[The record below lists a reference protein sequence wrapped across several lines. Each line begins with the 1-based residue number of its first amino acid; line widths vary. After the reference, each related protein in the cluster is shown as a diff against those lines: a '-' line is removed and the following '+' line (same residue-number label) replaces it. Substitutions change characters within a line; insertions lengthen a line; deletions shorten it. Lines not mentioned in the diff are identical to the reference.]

1 MAAENKPEGL
11 KKIRNPDR
19 MYRSAVCFAG
29 HTPPKGVSDETEIN
43 NDHGN
48 SNGSHVKIF
57 LPKKLLE
64 CLPKC
69 SSLPKERH
77 RWNTNEEIAAYLIT
91 FEKHEEW
98 LTTSPK
104 TRPQNGSMILYNRK
118 KVKYRKDGYC
128 WKKRKDGKT
137 TREDHMKLKVQ
148 GVECLYGCYVHS
160 SIIPTFH
167 RRCYWLLQNP
177 DIVLV
182 HYLNVPAIEDCG
194 KPCGPILCSIN
205 TDKKEWAKW
214 TKEELIGQLK
224 PMFHG
229 IKWTC
234 SNGNSSTG
242 FSVEQLVQQ
251 ILDSHQTKPPPRT
264 HNCLCTGN
272 LGAGSSVHHK
282 CNSAKHRIISP
293 KVEPRAGG
301 YSSAHSEVQNN
312 DVSEGKNEHSHGGGG
327 GGGSGKGA
335 GGGGGGGGGGTST
348 REKRNGKV
356 PKPVLLHQNST
367 EVSSTNQVEVPDTT
381 QNSPVSISSGLNSD
395 PDMADSP
402 VVTGMSHVASVMS
415 SLSQSAAVF
424 MSEVTGDPIYS
435 MSPTG
440 GPNAHLMGPDASQ
453 GLVLAVTSDSHKF
466 AFPGAGTGGGGAGGA
481 DGLAMLSAAGVSE
494 ELVLSSS
501 LDSGGI
507 KLPETTMNFDPDCF
521 LNNPKQGQTY
531 GGSGLKGEGGSS
543 GASSSSSGGPGSSG
557 SSNGSLQRSPP
568 VSDPGYGFSATLV
581 KTEIKTED
589 TSFEQQLAKEGGYQV
604 GAVVSGGGG
613 GPGSSGP
620 GSAQGSLTLTPAGS
634 LLPSGGGLSP
644 STTLEQMDFSAIDA
658 KQDYSSSSVS
668 GGYGQAMSSPHLTH
682 QSRSPSFFLQ
692 EPPQPP
698 QQPPNQQGSS
708 QKSHLLE
715 QNSHDSGATF
725 LGLQVVK
732 TESPGGGGGNNGHLH
747 HHHSHQSQHTPPNCN
762 GGSPAEGP
770 NPGQPSLQL
779 LQYQGGFPSL
789 GPEHEEVV
797 ALEQQGGGGGGVGGG
812 QAGGSENG
820 ADGLLKAGD
829 HLQACGGGGAEGGN
843 TEHYLQQ
850 PGDNGTAGGAGG
862 SGGGG
867 GGGVMRNGNPGGGG
881 SAQQQQLQPLLQ
893 GPGLV
898 QGLYPGVGGHQALGG
913 ASGGGAGAGGGG
925 MEISLDHFDISFGNQ
940 FSDLIND
947 FISVEGGGAAV
958 GPGGALYA
966 HQLVPP
972 PGSEGP
978 PPPAGPPQQGQE
990 DGGAR
995 GAAYGPAELCLP
1007 PCCSPQSLAGG
1018 GGAGQAGGGAGEAG
1032 SLAYMHVA
1040 EVVSAAV
1047 AQGALGMLQAAGR
1060 LFMVTDYSPEWSYP
1074 EGGVKVLITGPWQEA
1089 SSNYSCLFDQ
1099 ISVPASLIQPGVLR
1113 CYCPAH
1119 DTGLVT
1125 LQVAVNN
1132 QIISNSVVFE
1142 YKARALPSLPSS
1154 QHDWLSLDDNQFRM
1168 SILERLEQME
1178 RRMAE
1183 MSSHH
1188 QQGAGG
1194 AAGGGGGGGGGGNG
1208 GNTSQTQCV
1217 SGQGQ
1222 AGSSFESRV
1231 VVVCEKMMS
1240 RACWAKSKHLIH
1252 SKTFRGMTLLH
1263 LAAAQGYAT
1272 LIQTLIK
1279 WRTKHADSIDLEL
1292 EVDPLNV
1299 DHFSCTPLMWACAL
1313 GHTEA
1318 AVVLYKWDRRALAIP
1333 DSLGRLPLS
1342 IARSRGHTKLAECL
1356 EQLQRE
1362 EQQQQQPPPTL
1373 PPTPHMSFS
1382 PGPDAPAPDSWM
1394 VAWSDTVATP
1404 GGQKAGGAVSTTTNP
1419 NPDLRRPRSEPSS
1432 YYSSECQRDL
1442 PLAKKHKPNPE
1453 LFQGRPDKA
1462 MSVPLSLE
1470 QQQLHKLASSPHP
1483 EKGLE
1488 EGGGGLS
1495 QHKLGSFRGL
1505 GGGGGGAGPKWSS
1518 RELYSATGAALG
1530 GPVVQTV
1537 PQGRKGGGGGSNLGK
1552 EKLAS
1557 RLRQREPLSMLMMS
1571 EREMVDTELLSYRE
1585 DLENQDC
1592 LTHMD
1597 DLQVNMMTL
1606 AEHIIE
1612 ATPERIKRENFV
1624 AVETTPLDSAG
1635 VSNTMSWLASYL
1647 GDVEHLPSL
1656 IHLRSLYSEPLT
1668 PSSNPSLSP
1677 AGSPLREGPFDKPG
1691 LPSPADWTDF
1701 LSASNSKVE
1710 RDLAQ
1715 LTLSDPEQRELYEA
1729 ARLVQTAFRKYKG
1742 RPLREQQEVAA
1753 AVIQRCYRK
1762 YKQLTWIALK
1772 YALYKKMTQAAILIQ
1787 SKFRSYHEQK
1797 KFQQSRRAA
1806 VLIQQYYRSY
1816 KEFGRLRPHR
1826 RATAAALVQ
1835 HRLRSSLLT
1844 KKQDQAARKIMR
1856 FLRRCRH
1863 SPLMDHRLFKRSE
1876 RIEKGQ
1882 GT

>member
-11 KKIRNPDR
+11 KKIRNPDG
-19 MYRSAVCFAG
+19 MYRSAVCYAG
-29 HTPPKGVSDETEIN
+29 HAPPKSISDDTEMN
-43 NDHGN
+43 NEHG
-48 SNGSHVKIF
+48 HLKIY

-234 SNGNSSTG
+234 SNGNSSSG

-264 HNCLCTGN
+264 HNCLCTGT

-293 KVEPRAGG
+293 KVDPRGG
-301 YSSAHSEVQNN
+301 YSSGHSEVQNN
-312 DVSEGKNEHSHGGGG
+312 DVSEGKTEHSSH
-327 GGGSGKGA
+327 
-335 GGGGGGGGGGTST
+335 GGGGGGGGGGKSSGGGGGTA

-356 PKPVLLHQNST
+356 HKPVLLHQNST

-402 VVTGMSHVASVMS
+402 VVTGLGHVAAVMS
-415 SLSQSAAVF
+415 QSVF
-424 MSEVTGDPIYS
+424 MSEVTGDPVYS

-440 GPNAHLMGPDASQ
+440 GPNTHLMGPDAASQ
-453 GLVLAVTSDSHKF
+453 GLGLSGVVADSHKF
-466 AFPGAGTGGGGAGGA
+466 AFPSGGVREVPGVAGGA
-481 DGLAMLSAAGVSE
+481 DGLSMLSAAGVSE

-501 LDSGGI
+501 LDNGVMKI
-507 KLPETTMNFDPDCF
+507 PETTMNFDPDCF

-531 GGSGLKGEGGSS
+531 GGSRLKGDG
-543 GASSSSSGGPGSSG
+543 SSSSSSS
-557 SSNGSLQRSPP
+557 SSNGTNGSMQRSPSM
-568 VSDPGYGFSATLV
+568 SDSGYSFNSALV
-581 KTEIKTED
+581 KNIKTED
-589 TSFEQQLAKEGGYQV
+589 MSFEQQLATEQGYQV
-604 GAVVSGGGG
+604 GVVVSCGGGVSC
-613 GPGSSGP
+613 SSGA
-620 GSAQGSLTLTPAGS
+620 GSAQGSLGLTPAGS

-658 KQDYSSSSVS
+658 KQDYSSGAGTVS
-668 GGYGQAMSSPHLTH
+668 YGQAMNSPHLSH
-682 QSRSPSFFLQ
+682 QSHSPSFFLQ
-692 EPPQPP
+692 DT
-698 QQPPNQQGSS
+698 QQSGQTQQGRSS
-708 QKSHLLE
+708 MGQKTHLME
-715 QNSHDSGATF
+715 HNSHDSTAYMS
-725 LGLQVVK
+725 LQVVK
-732 TESPGGGGGNNGHLH
+732 TDSPGSNGHLH
-747 HHHSHQSQHTPPNCN
+747 HHHQSHQGQHRANCN
-762 GGSPAEGP
+762 GGSPTEGP
-770 NPGQPSLQL
+770 GQGPGSLQL
-779 LQYQGGFPSL
+779 LQYQGGFPGL

-797 ALEQQGGGGGGVGGG
+797 GLEQPGSVSSG
-812 QAGGSENG
+812 QAGGTVNG
-820 ADGLLKAGD
+820 EGLLKPGD
-829 HLQACGGGGAEGGN
+829 HLQACGGGNQEGGGA
-843 TEHYLQQ
+843 EHYLQQ
-850 PGDNGTAGGAGG
+850 TNDGGG
-862 SGGGG
+862 SQGGGG
-867 GGGVMRNGNPGGGG
+867 KGVAMHNGNGVNNDG
-881 SAQQQQLQPLLQ
+881 SNRSQQQQQLQPLLQ
-893 GPGLV
+893 GTGMV
-898 QGLYPGVGGHQALGG
+898 QGLYNTVGPHQGLGG
-913 ASGGGAGAGGGG
+913 AGSNGGAGGGG

-947 FISVEGGGAAV
+947 FISVDGGGANMTA
-958 GPGGALYA
+958 GGALYT
-966 HQLVPP
+966 HQLVGNHRSDGQATPS
-972 PGSEGP
+972 G
-978 PPPAGPPQQGQE
+978 APQQDQE
-990 DGGAR
+990 DGGVGGAR
-995 GAAYGPAELCLP
+995 GAGYSPSELCLQ
-1007 PCCSPQSLAGG
+1007 PCCSPQSLG
-1018 GGAGQAGGGAGEAG
+1018 GGAGGAGVEPG

-1047 AQGALGMLQAAGR
+1047 AQGALGMLQATGR
-1060 LFMVTDYSPEWSYP
+1060 LFIVTDYSPEWSYP

-1089 SSNYSCLFDQ
+1089 SSNYNCLFDQ
-1099 ISVPASLIQPGVLR
+1099 VAVPASLIQPGVLR

-1125 LQVAVNN
+1125 LQVTASN

-1183 MSSHH
+1183 MASHH
-1188 QQGAGG
+1188 QQGSGGSAGAGG
-1194 AAGGGGGGGGGGNG
+1194 GAGGGGGGGSGGN
-1208 GNTSQTQCV
+1208 NSQTQCV

-1231 VVVCEKMMS
+1231 VVVCEKMMN

-1263 LAAAQGYAT
+1263 LAAGQGYAT
-1272 LIQTLIK
+1272 LIQTLIR

-1313 GHTEA
+1313 GHLEA

-1362 EQQQQQPPPTL
+1362 EQQPPAPL
-1373 PPTPHMSFS
+1373 PPTTRMSFS
-1382 PGPDAPAPDSWM
+1382 PTPHDAPTSDSWM
-1394 VAWSDTVATP
+1394 VTWASDGVMAP
-1404 GGQKAGGAVSTTTNP
+1404 GGKKGGTATTTTTSTTSTTSTNL
-1419 NPDLRRPRSEPSS
+1419 NPDLRRPRSEPSN

-1453 LFQGRPDKA
+1453 LFQARPDKA

-1470 QQQLHKLASSPHP
+1470 QQQLHKLSFSTKSPSP
-1483 EKGLE
+1483 EGLSPDKSLS
-1488 EGGGGLS
+1488 GGGS
-1495 QHKLGSFRGL
+1495 S
-1505 GGGGGGAGPKWSS
+1505 GGAGVAKWSS
-1518 RELYSATGAALG
+1518 REGFSSRGL
-1530 GPVVQTV
+1530 
-1537 PQGRKGGGGGSNLGK
+1537 GRKGSGDSGGSSLGK

-1557 RLRQREPLSMLMMS
+1557 RLRQREQLGNMLVMA
-1571 EREMVDTELLSYRE
+1571 EREMVDTELFSYRE

-1592 LTHMD
+1592 MTQMD
-1597 DLQVNMMTL
+1597 DLQDNMMTL

-1612 ATPERIKRENFV
+1612 ATPERIKREDFV
-1624 AVETTPLDSAG
+1624 ALDGVPLDSAG

-1647 GDVEHLPSL
+1647 GDVEQLPS
-1656 IHLRSLYSEPLT
+1656 IIQLRSLYSDPLT
-1668 PSSNPSLSP
+1668 PSSSPSP
-1677 AGSPLREGPFDKPG
+1677 GGSPLREGSMERPT
-1691 LPSPADWTDF
+1691 LPSPADWSEF
-1701 LSASNSKVE
+1701 LQASNNKVE

-1742 RPLREQQEVAA
+1742 RPFREQQEVAA
-1753 AVIQRCYRK
+1753 AVIQRCYKK

-1787 SKFRSYHEQK
+1787 SKFRSYQEQK

-1806 VLIQQYYRSY
+1806 VLIQQYYRGY
-1816 KEFGRLRPHR
+1816 KEFGRLRLHR
-1826 RATAAALVQ
+1826 QGAAAALVQ
-1835 HRLRSSLLT
+1835 HKLRSSLLS
-1844 KKQDQAARKIMR
+1844 KRQDQAARKIMR

>member
-1 MAAENKPEGL
+1 
-11 KKIRNPDR
+11 
-19 MYRSAVCFAG
+19 
-29 HTPPKGVSDETEIN
+29 
-43 NDHGN
+43 
-48 SNGSHVKIF
+48 
-57 LPKKLLE
+57 

-234 SNGNSSTG
+234 SNGNSSSG

-264 HNCLCTGN
+264 HNCLCTGT

-293 KVEPRAGG
+293 KVDPRSAA
-301 YSSAHSEVQNN
+301 YSSGHTELQNS
-312 DVSEGKNEHSHGGGG
+312 DVSEGKTEHSHGVGKAATGP
-327 GGGSGKGA
+327 GSTA
-335 GGGGGGGGGGTST
+335 

-356 PKPVLLHQNST
+356 HKPVLLHQNST

-402 VVTGMSHVASVMS
+402 AVTGMGHVASVMS
-415 SLSQSAAVF
+415 SLSQSVF
-424 MSEVTGDPIYS
+424 MSEVAGDSVYS

-440 GPNAHLMGPDASQ
+440 GANAHIMGPDATSH
-453 GLVLAVTSDSHKF
+453 GLVLSDSHKF
-466 AFPGAGTGGGGAGGA
+466 AFPGSGGA
-481 DGLAMLSAAGVSE
+481 DAGGPGTADGLSMLSAGGVSE

-501 LDSGGI
+501 LDSGSI
-507 KLPETTMNFDPDCF
+507 KLPETSMNFDPDCF

-531 GGSGLKGEGGSS
+531 GGSGLKQEN
-543 GASSSSSGGPGSSG
+543 GASSSSMAST
-557 SSNGSLQRSPP
+557 NGLQHSPP
-568 VSDPGYGFSATLV
+568 MSDTNYGFNSALI
-581 KTEIKTED
+581 KNIKTED
-589 TSFEQQLAKEGGYQV
+589 TSFEQQLASESGYQV
-604 GAVVSGGGG
+604 ASVVSCSV
-613 GPGSSGP
+613 SSGS
-620 GSAQGSLTLTPAGS
+620 GSQNSLTLTPAGS

-644 STTLEQMDFSAIDA
+644 STTLEQMDFSAIDS
-658 KQDYSSSSVS
+658 KPDFSSSTSV
-668 GGYGQAMSSPHLTH
+668 GYDQTMNNAHLAH
-682 QSRSPSFFLQ
+682 QSHSPSFFLQ
-692 EPPQPP
+692 EP
-698 QQPPNQQGSS
+698 QQSAQSQQGRQSS
-708 QKSHLLE
+708 GHKSHLLE
-715 QNSHDSGATF
+715 NNSRDRAY
-725 LGLQVVK
+725 LGLQIAG
-732 TESPGGGGGNNGHLH
+732 T
-747 HHHSHQSQHTPPNCN
+747 
-762 GGSPAEGP
+762 AE
-770 NPGQPSLQL
+770 
-779 LQYQGGFPSL
+779 
-789 GPEHEEVV
+789 
-797 ALEQQGGGGGGVGGG
+797 AR
-812 QAGGSENG
+812 
-820 ADGLLKAGD
+820 ADNLLKTGD
-829 HLQACGGGGAEGGN
+829 HLQACAGRGAEGGGS
-843 TEHYLQQ
+843 EHYLHQSSE
-850 PGDNGTAGGAGG
+850 NGVGGEGT
-862 SGGGG
+862 
-867 GGGVMRNGNPGGGG
+867 VLRNGN
-881 SAQQQQLQPLLQ
+881 
-893 GPGLV
+893 
-898 QGLYPGVGGHQALGG
+898 
-913 ASGGGAGAGGGG
+913 SGDSGNTAG

-947 FISVEGGGAAV
+947 FISVDGGAAAV
-958 GPGGALYA
+958 GPGGTLYA
-966 HQLVPP
+966 HQLVAP
-972 PGSEGP
+972 PGSDGQ
-978 PPPAGPPQQGQE
+978 AASGGNQQQGQE
-990 DGGAR
+990 DGANR
-995 GAAYGPAELCLP
+995 AAGYSPSELCLQ
-1007 PCCSPQSLAGG
+1007 PCCSPQSLGG
-1018 GGAGQAGGGAGEAG
+1018 GTAGTGASRETG
-1032 SLAYMHVA
+1032 SLSYMHVA

-1047 AQGALGMLQAAGR
+1047 AQGTLGMLQATGR

-1089 SSNYSCLFDQ
+1089 SSHYSCLFDQ

-1125 LQVAVNN
+1125 LQVAVGN

-1183 MSSHH
+1183 MTG
-1188 QQGAGG
+1188 QQQQSNGASGGTGAG
-1194 AAGGGGGGGGGGNG
+1194 AGGGGGGGAGAGGGG
-1208 GNTSQTQCV
+1208 G
-1217 SGQGQ
+1217 

-1231 VVVCEKMMS
+1231 VVVCEKMMN

-1263 LAAAQGYAT
+1263 LAAGQGYAT
-1272 LIQTLIK
+1272 LIKTLIK

-1313 GHTEA
+1313 GHLEA

-1362 EQQQQQPPPTL
+1362 EQQQQHPPTSR
-1373 PPTPHMSFS
+1373 MAFS
-1382 PGPDAPAPDSWM
+1382 PSSDTPSPDSWM
-1394 VAWSDTVATP
+1394 VAWA
-1404 GGQKAGGAVSTTTNP
+1404 GGQKGGATTTTAPSGNLGP
-1419 NPDLRRPRSEPSS
+1419 GEHLRRPRSEPSS
-1432 YYSSECQRDL
+1432 YYSSESQRDL
-1442 PLAKKHKPNPE
+1442 PAAKKHKPNPE
-1453 LFQGRPDKA
+1453 GAHTRPDKA
-1462 MSVPLSLE
+1462 VSVPLSLE
-1470 QQQLHKLASSPHP
+1470 RQQLHELSAGSGPP
-1483 EKGLE
+1483 PADPPGLE
-1488 EGGGGLS
+1488 RGAAA
-1495 QHKLGSFRGL
+1495 HTADAKLGCFRTGSHKW
-1505 GGGGGGAGPKWSS
+1505 GARDVYRKGTGGAGN
-1518 RELYSATGAALG
+1518 A
-1530 GPVVQTV
+1530 
-1537 PQGRKGGGGGSNLGK
+1537 GK
-1552 EKLAS
+1552 EKLGG
-1557 RLRQREPLSMLMMS
+1557 RLRQRGELLGVLAMTD
-1571 EREMVDTELLSYRE
+1571 REMVDTELLSYKE

-1592 LTHMD
+1592 LSHME
-1597 DLQVNMMTL
+1597 DLQVSLNMMTL

-1612 ATPERIKRENFV
+1612 ATPERIRRENLA
-1624 AVETTPLDSAG
+1624 AVEPVPADGGSLS
-1635 VSNTMSWLASYL
+1635 STMSWLATYL
-1647 GDVEHLPSL
+1647 GDVEQLPSI

-1668 PSSNPSLSP
+1668 PNPSLSP
-1677 AGSPLREGPFDKPG
+1677 GGSPMSDSPFEKAA
-1691 LPSPADWTDF
+1691 LPPPADWSEF

-1710 RDLAQ
+1710 RELSQ
-1715 LTLSDPEQRELYEA
+1715 LTLSDSEQRELYEA
-1729 ARLVQTAFRKYKG
+1729 ARLVQTAFRKYKE

-1753 AVIQRCYRK
+1753 AVIQGCYRK
-1762 YKQLTWIALK
+1762 YKQ

-1787 SKFRSYHEQK
+1787 SKFRGYHEQK
-1797 KFQQSRRAA
+1797 KFRQSRRAA

-1816 KEFGRLRPHR
+1816 REFRRPR
-1826 RATAAALVQ
+1826 PLTRSPASALVQ
-1835 HRLRSSLLT
+1835 HKLRSSLLT
-1844 KKQDQAARKIMR
+1844 KRQDQAARKIMR

-1863 SPLMDHRLFKRSE
+1863 R
-1876 RIEKGQ
+1876 
-1882 GT
+1882 

>member
-19 MYRSAVCFAG
+19 MYRSAVCYAG
-29 HTPPKGVSDETEIN
+29 HAPPKNISDDTEMN
-43 NDHGN
+43 NEHG
-48 SNGSHVKIF
+48 HLKIY

-224 PMFHG
+224 PM
-229 IKWTC
+229 C
-234 SNGNSSTG
+234 
-242 FSVEQLVQQ
+242 
-251 ILDSHQTKPPPRT
+251 
-264 HNCLCTGN
+264 
-272 LGAGSSVHHK
+272 AGSSVHHK

-293 KVEPRAGG
+293 KVDPRGG
-301 YSSAHSEVQNN
+301 YSSGHSEVQNN
-312 DVSEGKNEHSHGGGG
+312 DVSEGKTEHSSHGGGG
-327 GGGSGKGA
+327 GGGGKSS
-335 GGGGGGGGGGTST
+335 GGGGGSA

-356 PKPVLLHQNST
+356 HKPVLLHQNST

-402 VVTGMSHVASVMS
+402 VVTGLGHVAAVMS
-415 SLSQSAAVF
+415 QSVF
-424 MSEVTGDPIYS
+424 MSEVTGDPVYS

-440 GPNAHLMGPDASQ
+440 GPNTHLMGPDAASQ
-453 GLVLAVTSDSHKF
+453 GLVLSGVVADSHKF
-466 AFPGAGTGGGGAGGA
+466 AFPSGGAREGGA
-481 DGLAMLSAAGVSE
+481 DGLSMLSAAGVSE

-501 LDSGGI
+501 LDNGGMKI
-507 KLPETTMNFDPDCF
+507 PETTMNFDPDCF

-531 GGSGLKGEGGSS
+531 GGSRLKGDG
-543 GASSSSSGGPGSSG
+543 SSSSSSS
-557 SSNGSLQRSPP
+557 SSNGTNGSMQRSPSM
-568 VSDPGYGFSATLV
+568 SDSGYSFNSALV
-581 KTEIKTED
+581 KNIKTED
-589 TSFEQQLAKEGGYQV
+589 MSFEQQLATEQGYQV
-604 GAVVSGGGG
+604 GVVVSCGGGVSC
-613 GPGSSGP
+613 SSGAS
-620 GSAQGSLTLTPAGS
+620 SAQSSLGLTPAGS

-658 KQDYSSSSVS
+658 KQDYPS
-668 GGYGQAMSSPHLTH
+668 GAGTVGYGQPINSPHLSH
-682 QSRSPSFFLQ
+682 QSHSPSFFLQ
-692 EPPQPP
+692 DT
-698 QQPPNQQGSS
+698 QQPGQAQQGRSS
-708 QKSHLLE
+708 MGQKTHLME
-715 QNSHDSGATF
+715 HNSHDSTAYMS
-725 LGLQVVK
+725 LQVVK
-732 TESPGGGGGNNGHLH
+732 TDSPGSNGHLH
-747 HHHSHQSQHTPPNCN
+747 HHHQSHQGQHRANCN
-762 GGSPAEGP
+762 GGSPTEGP
-770 NPGQPSLQL
+770 GQGPGSLQL
-779 LQYQGGFPSL
+779 LQYQGGFPGL

-797 ALEQQGGGGGGVGGG
+797 GLEQPGSVSSG
-812 QAGGSENG
+812 QAGGTENG
-820 ADGLLKAGD
+820 EGLLKPGD
-829 HLQACGGGGAEGGN
+829 HLQACGGGNQEGGGA
-843 TEHYLQQ
+843 EHYLQQ
-850 PGDNGTAGGAGG
+850 AND
-862 SGGGG
+862 GGGG
-867 GGGVMRNGNPGGGG
+867 QGGGG
-881 SAQQQQLQPLLQ
+881 KGVAMHNGNGVNNDGSDRSQQQQQLQPLLQ
-893 GPGLV
+893 GAGMV
-898 QGLYPGVGGHQALGG
+898 QGLYNTVGHHQGLGG
-913 ASGGGAGAGGGG
+913 AGSNGVAGGGG

-947 FISVEGGGAAV
+947 FISVDGSGANMTA
-958 GPGGALYA
+958 GGALYT
-966 HQLVPP
+966 HQLVGNH
-972 PGSEGP
+972 GSDGQATP
-978 PPPAGPPQQGQE
+978 SGAPQQDQE
-990 DGGAR
+990 DGGVGGAR
-995 GAAYGPAELCLP
+995 GAGYSPSELCLQ
-1007 PCCSPQSLAGG
+1007 PCCSPQSLG
-1018 GGAGQAGGGAGEAG
+1018 GGAGGAGVEPG

-1047 AQGALGMLQAAGR
+1047 AQGALGMLQATGR
-1060 LFMVTDYSPEWSYP
+1060 LFIVTDYSPEWSYP

-1089 SSNYSCLFDQ
+1089 SSNYNCLFDQ
-1099 ISVPASLIQPGVLR
+1099 VAVPASLIQPGVLR

-1125 LQVAVNN
+1125 LQVTASN

-1183 MSSHH
+1183 MASHH
-1188 QQGAGG
+1188 QQSSGGGAGAGG
-1194 AAGGGGGGGGGGNG
+1194 GAGGGGGGGSGGN
-1208 GNTSQTQCV
+1208 NSQTQCV

-1231 VVVCEKMMS
+1231 VVVCEKMMN

-1263 LAAAQGYAT
+1263 LAAGQGYAT

-1313 GHTEA
+1313 GHLEA

-1362 EQQQQQPPPTL
+1362 EQQPPAPL
-1373 PPTPHMSFS
+1373 PPTTRMSFS
-1382 PGPDAPAPDSWM
+1382 PTPHDVPTSDSWM
-1394 VAWSDTVATP
+1394 VTWASDGVMVP
-1404 GGQKAGGAVSTTTNP
+1404 GGKKGGAATTTSTSTTTTSTNL
-1419 NPDLRRPRSEPSS
+1419 NPDLRRPRSEPSN

-1453 LFQGRPDKA
+1453 LFQARPDKA

-1470 QQQLHKLASSPHP
+1470 QQQLHKLSFSPKSLSP
-1483 EKGLE
+1483 EGLSPDKSLS
-1488 EGGGGLS
+1488 GGGS
-1495 QHKLGSFRGL
+1495 S
-1505 GGGGGGAGPKWSS
+1505 GGAGVAKWSS
-1518 RELYSATGAALG
+1518 REGFSSRGL
-1530 GPVVQTV
+1530 
-1537 PQGRKGGGGGSNLGK
+1537 GRKSSGDSGGSSLGR

-1557 RLRQREPLSMLMMS
+1557 RLRQREQLGNMLVMA
-1571 EREMVDTELLSYRE
+1571 EREMVDTELFSYRE

-1592 LTHMD
+1592 MTQMD
-1597 DLQVNMMTL
+1597 NLQDNMMTL

-1624 AVETTPLDSAG
+1624 ALDGVPLDSTG

-1647 GDVEHLPSL
+1647 GDVEQLPS
-1656 IHLRSLYSEPLT
+1656 IIQLRSLHSGPLT
-1668 PSSNPSLSP
+1668 PSSNPSP
-1677 AGSPLREGPFDKPG
+1677 GGSPLREGPMERPT
-1691 LPSPADWTDF
+1691 LPSPADWSEF
-1701 LSASNSKVE
+1701 IQASNNKVE

-1742 RPLREQQEVAA
+1742 RPFREQQEVAA
-1753 AVIQRCYRK
+1753 AVIQRCYKK
-1762 YKQLTWIALK
+1762 YKQ

-1816 KEFGRLRPHR
+1816 KEFGRLRLHR
-1826 RATAAALVQ
+1826 QGAAAALVQ
-1835 HRLRSSLLT
+1835 HKLRSSLLT
-1844 KKQDQAARKIMR
+1844 KRQDQAARKIMR

>member
-19 MYRSAVCFAG
+19 MYRSAVCYSA
-29 HTPPKGVSDETEIN
+29 HAPPKSVGDDTETNTE
-43 NDHGN
+43 HG
-48 SNGSHVKIF
+48 HLKIY

-69 SSLPKERH
+69 STLPKERH

-234 SNGNSSTG
+234 SNGNSSSG

-264 HNCLCTGN
+264 HNCLCTGT

-293 KVEPRAGG
+293 KVDPRSGG
-301 YSSAHSEVQNN
+301 YSSGHSELQNN
-312 DVSEGKNEHSHGGGG
+312 DVSEGKTEHSHSSKNNAGT
-327 GGGSGKGA
+327 GGGSV
-335 GGGGGGGGGGTST
+335 

-356 PKPVLLHQNST
+356 HKPVLLHQNST

-381 QNSPVSISSGLNSD
+381 QNSPVSINSGLNSD

-402 VVTGMSHVASVMS
+402 AVTGMGHVASVMG
-415 SLSQSAAVF
+415 SLSQSVF
-424 MSEVTGDPIYS
+424 MSEVTGDPVYS
-435 MSPTG
+435 MSPSG
-440 GPNAHLMGPDASQ
+440 GPNAHIMGHDATSHS
-453 GLVLAVTSDSHKF
+453 LVLAVTSDSHKF
-466 AFPGAGTGGGGAGGA
+466 AFPGSGTADAGGPGA
-481 DGLAMLSAAGVSE
+481 DGLSMLSASGVSE

-501 LDSGGI
+501 LDSGSI
-507 KLPETTMNFDPDCF
+507 KIPETTMNFDPDCF

-531 GGSGLKGEGGSS
+531 GGSGLKRENGSS
-543 GASSSSSGGPGSSG
+543 GASSSSIAST
-557 SSNGSLQRSPP
+557 NGLQRSPSI
-568 VSDPGYGFSATLV
+568 SDSNYGFSSALV
-581 KTEIKTED
+581 KNIKTED
-589 TSFEQQLAKEGGYQV
+589 TSFEQQLAKEGSYQV
-604 GAVVSGGGG
+604 GAVVSCSV
-613 GPGSSGP
+613 SSGS
-620 GSAQGSLTLTPAGS
+620 GSQNSLTLTPAAS

-658 KQDYSSSSVS
+658 KQDYSSSATAV
-668 GGYGQAMSSPHLTH
+668 GYGQAMNNLAH
-682 QSRSPSFFLQ
+682 QNQSTGFFLHDA
-692 EPPQPP
+692 PQPP
-698 QQPPNQQGSS
+698 QTQQARQSS
-708 QKSHLLE
+708 GQKTHLLE
-715 QNSHDSGATF
+715 HNSPDGAYM
-725 LGLQVVK
+725 GLQVVK
-732 TESPGGGGGNNGHLH
+732 TESPSSNGHLQH
-747 HHHSHQSQHTPPNCN
+747 HHTHHGQHRADCN
-762 GGSPAEGP
+762 GGSPTEGQ
-770 NPGQPSLQL
+770 GQTGPLQL
-779 LQYQGGFPSL
+779 LQYQGSYPSL

-797 ALEQQGGGGGGVGGG
+797 GMNQSHNVGSVQTG
-812 QAGGSENG
+812 ATVNG
-820 ADGLLKAGD
+820 TDGLLKSGD
-829 HLQACGGGGAEGGN
+829 HLQACGGGNGESGE
-843 TEHYLQQ
+843 TDHFIQQ
-850 PGDNGTAGGAGG
+850 GSENGVGPEAVAL
-862 SGGGG
+862 
-867 GGGVMRNGNPGGGG
+867 RNGNGTSGPNNA
-881 SAQQQQLQPLLQ
+881 SQQQLQPLLQ
-893 GPGLV
+893 GAHLV
-898 QGLYPGVGGHQALGG
+898 QGLYNTVGAHHGLSGG
-913 ASGGGAGAGGGG
+913 ANSAGGTG

-947 FISVEGGGAAV
+947 FISVDSGATAVGAA
-958 GPGGALYA
+958 GTLYT
-966 HQLVPP
+966 HQLVAPT
-972 PGSEGP
+972 GSDVTATSG
-978 PPPAGPPQQGQE
+978 GNQQQGQE
-990 DGGAR
+990 DVTNR
-995 GAAYGPAELCLP
+995 AAGYSPSELCLQS
-1007 PCCSPQSLAGG
+1007 CCSPQSLGGGVGGG
-1018 GGAGQAGGGAGEAG
+1018 GGAGETGP
-1032 SLAYMHVA
+1032 LAYMHVA

-1047 AQGALGMLQAAGR
+1047 AQGTLGMLQATGR

-1074 EGGVKVLITGPWQEA
+1074 EGGVKVLITGPWQED
-1089 SSNYSCLFDQ
+1089 SSSYACLFNQ

-1125 LQVAVNN
+1125 LQVAVSS

-1178 RRMAE
+1178 HRMAE
-1183 MSSHH
+1183 MAGQQQQSSGGTA
-1188 QQGAGG
+1188 GA
-1194 AAGGGGGGGGGGNG
+1194 GGGGGGNG
-1208 GNTSQTQCV
+1208 GSDSQSQCV
-1217 SGQGQ
+1217 SGQ

-1231 VVVCEKMMS
+1231 VVVCEKIMN

-1263 LAAAQGYAT
+1263 LAAGQGYAT

-1313 GHTEA
+1313 GHLEA
-1318 AVVLYKWDRRALAIP
+1318 AIVLYKWDRRALAIP

-1362 EQQQQQPPPTL
+1362 EQQQTPSSL
-1373 PPTPHMSFS
+1373 PPTSSMSFS
-1382 PGPDAPAPDSWM
+1382 PNPDIPTSNSWM
-1394 VAWSDTVATP
+1394 VNWSSDSMVAPNRQST
-1404 GGQKAGGAVSTTTNP
+1404 GTATTTTTSCTNQ
-1419 NPDLRRPRSEPSS
+1419 NPDLRRPRSEPSN
-1432 YYSSECQRDL
+1432 YYSNECQRDL

-1453 LFQGRPDKA
+1453 FAHAQLDKP
-1462 MSVPLSLE
+1462 MSVPLSME
-1470 QQQLHKLASSPHP
+1470 QQKQNLSTSPKTLPSNPTSP
-1483 EKGLE
+1483 EKNVSKEGLGT
-1488 EGGGGLS
+1488 GGIPPA
-1495 QHKLGSFRGL
+1495 KTGSFRG
-1505 GGGGGGAGPKWSS
+1505 GHKWSS
-1518 RELYSATGAALG
+1518 REVL
-1530 GPVVQTV
+1530 
-1537 PQGRKGGGGGSNLGK
+1537 RKGSGSGGSSIGK

-1557 RLRQREPLSMLMMS
+1557 RLRQRGEPLSMLGMGG
-1571 EREMVDTELLSYRE
+1571 REMVNTEMLSYKD

-1592 LTHMD
+1592 LSHME
-1597 DLQVNMMTL
+1597 DLQANMMSL

-1612 ATPERIKRENFV
+1612 ATPERIKQEHFPL
-1624 AVETTPLDSAG
+1624 VESAPLDNSG
-1635 VSNTMSWLASYL
+1635 LTNTMSWLASYL
-1647 GDVEHLPSL
+1647 GDVEHLPSI
-1656 IHLRSLYSEPLT
+1656 IHLSPIYSETLT
-1668 PSSNPSLSP
+1668 PSSNPSLSL
-1677 AGSPLREGPFDKPG
+1677 GNSSMREGLFEKPK
-1691 LPSPADWTDF
+1691 LPAPAEWSEF
-1701 LSASNSKVE
+1701 LQTSNSKVE
-1710 RDLAQ
+1710 RELAQ

-1742 RPLREQQEVAA
+1742 RPLHEQQEVAT

-1806 VLIQQYYRSY
+1806 MLIQQCYRSY
-1816 KEFGRLRPHR
+1816 REFGRLRPHHR
-1826 RATAAALVQ
+1826 VATAALVQ
-1835 HRLRSSLLT
+1835 HKLSSLLT
-1844 KKQDQAARKIMR
+1844 KRQDQAARKIMR

-1863 SPLMDHRLFKRSE
+1863 RVRELRKAREHESVQKSPLTM
-1876 RIEKGQ
+1876 
-1882 GT
+1882 